1 MKFSFFDLDTGDM
14 KGMKSKDIVGHECK
28 SRKICVFF
36 IFNGFFHEQ
45 GMGIVESVGSNVKNI
60 KVGDRVVV
68 SAPIA
73 CGQCE
78 CKSKYLL
85 LNLSYS
91 PFLSRL

>member
-1 MKFSFFDLDTGDM
+1 M
-14 KGMKSKDIVGHECK
+14 KGMKAKDIIGHECK
-28 SRKICVFF
+28 VFNINSSSSF
-36 IFNGFFHEQ
+36 RQSNLLLK

-78 CKSKYLL
+78 CKS
-85 LNLSYS
+85 
-91 PFLSRL
+91 F

>member
-1 MKFSFFDLDTGDM
+1 MNVSVFAMVCIDVLLNLFF
-14 KGMKSKDIVGHECK
+14 E
-28 SRKICVFF
+28 
-36 IFNGFFHEQ
+36 

-78 CKSKYLL
+78 CKFICLKQ
-85 LNLSYS
+85 
-91 PFLSRL
+91 

>member
-1 MKFSFFDLDTGDM
+1 MNVRFSILILLLLDN
-14 KGMKSKDIVGHECK
+14 
-28 SRKICVFF
+28 RVFLLK
-36 IFNGFFHEQ
+36 

-78 CKSKYLL
+78 CKS
-85 LNLSYS
+85 
-91 PFLSRL
+91 F

>member
-1 MKFSFFDLDTGDM
+1 MNVSFSILILLLLYNQLFFV
-14 KGMKSKDIVGHECK
+14 KK
-28 SRKICVFF
+28 
-36 IFNGFFHEQ
+36 

-78 CKSKYLL
+78 CK
-85 LNLSYS
+85 
-91 PFLSRL
+91 

>member
-1 MKFSFFDLDTGDM
+1 MEIWKAWNQKILLVMNVSFSILILLLLYNQLFFV
-14 KGMKSKDIVGHECK
+14 KK
-28 SRKICVFF
+28 
-36 IFNGFFHEQ
+36 

-78 CKSKYLL
+78 CKSL
-85 LNLSYS
+85 
-91 PFLSRL
+91 